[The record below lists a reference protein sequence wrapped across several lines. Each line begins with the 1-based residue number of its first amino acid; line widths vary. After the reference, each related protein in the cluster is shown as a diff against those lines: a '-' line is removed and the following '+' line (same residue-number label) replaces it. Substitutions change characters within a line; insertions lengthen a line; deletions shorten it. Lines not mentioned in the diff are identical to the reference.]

1 MSLKEIQRLK
11 SYRSVAWLVNNSF
24 LSATFNRDVALRFLN
39 LSTLQLNDNLQSVLF
54 EIEVNNQIKS
64 RP

>member
-11 SYRSVAWLVNNSF
+11 SYRSVAWLVNTSF